1 MENKPKEII
10 IHHSG
15 DQSRN
20 PQFEKVN
27 LWHKH
32 REFPIS
38 SLGFYCGYHYFL
50 ERNGL
55 VIKARN
61 LTDEGAH
68 TKGKNLESIGI
79 GLAGNFDFENP
90 TTEMTLMLAK
100 LCAKIAETLK
110 NPALPIRHH
119 WEFSDTRCPGDWFR
133 SNTWKFNKLKI
144 QLSIIEKFLLWLRNF
159 LKT

>member
-1 MENKPKEII
+1 MIV

-32 REFPIS
+32 REFPKS
-38 SLGFYCGYHYFL
+38 SLGFYCGYHFFI

-55 VIKARN
+55 IIKART

-68 TKGKNLESIGI
+68 TKGKNFESVGI
-79 GLAGNFDFENP
+79 GLAGNFDFETP
-90 TTEMTLMLAK
+90 TLEQTLALTQCTAE
-100 LCAKIAETLK
+100 IAEELK
-110 NPALPIRHH
+110 NPGLLIKYH
-119 WEFSDTRCPGDWFR
+119 WDFADTHCPGDWFR
-133 SNTWKFNKLKI
+133 SRTWTLNKVKI
-144 QLSIIEKFLLWLRNF
+144 QISIIEKFLLWLLNF
-159 LKT
+159 LRK